1 MSQRRKTMNHVTVT
15 MYWAFRYVLFL
26 TSILTCSVLPAAQ
39 HKQGE
44 QPNILF
50 LFADDLTYEAIRA
63 FGHTDI
69 DTPNI
74 DRLVGSGTTFSHAY
88 NMGSWSGAV
97 CVASRTM
104 LITGR
109 SVWDANGVYKTT
121 DKERE
126 AGVLWPQLL
135 SQAGYRTFMTGKWHI
150 RTDAE
155 KCFDVAR
162 HVRPGMPNS
171 VESAYNRPPA
181 QGKDPWSPTDTSL
194 GGFWEG
200 GRHWSAVTADDA
212 IEFLGVAKNEERPAF
227 FYVAFNAPHDPRQSP
242 QEFLDRYPLERIAIP
257 QPFLPEYPYAEEIG
271 DRKSVV

>member
-1 MSQRRKTMNHVTVT
+1 MSQRRKTMNDVTVT

-121 DKERE
+121 DKSGRQ
-126 AGVLWPQLL
+126 V
-135 SQAGYRTFMTGKWHI
+135 
-150 RTDAE
+150 
-155 KCFDVAR
+155 CFG
-162 HVRPGMPNS
+162 HS
-171 VESAYNRPPA
+171 
-181 QGKDPWSPTDTSL
+181 
-194 GGFWEG
+194 F
-200 GRHWSAVTADDA
+200 
-212 IEFLGVAKNEERPAF
+212 
-227 FYVAFNAPHDPRQSP
+227 
-242 QEFLDRYPLERIAIP
+242 
-257 QPFLPEYPYAEEIG
+257 
-271 DRKSVV
+271 

>member
-1 MSQRRKTMNHVTVT
+1 MSQRRKTMNQVTVT

-97 CVASRTM
+97 
-104 LITGR
+104 
-109 SVWDANGVYKTT
+109 
-121 DKERE
+121 
-126 AGVLWPQLL
+126 L
-135 SQAGYRTFMTGKWHI
+135 SLYTHLTL
-150 RTDAE
+150 
-155 KCFDVAR
+155 
-162 HVRPGMPNS
+162 
-171 VESAYNRPPA
+171 
-181 QGKDPWSPTDTSL
+181 PTS
-194 GGFWEG
+194 
-200 GRHWSAVTADDA
+200 
-212 IEFLGVAKNEERPAF
+212 
-227 FYVAFNAPHDPRQSP
+227 
-242 QEFLDRYPLERIAIP
+242 
-257 QPFLPEYPYAEEIG
+257 
-271 DRKSVV
+271 